1 VVAAFPGKV
10 ASVHLVDLLEPAN
23 KQVVM
28 IEGSLRNVGKLLLDL
43 CQRLAPLAD
52 VRFKE
57 DLRIVPHNLA
67 AYARF

>member
-1 VVAAFPGKV
+1 MVAAFPGKA
-10 ASVHLVDLLEPAN
+10 ASGHLVDLLGPAN

-28 IEGSLRNVGKLLLDL
+28 IEGSLRNVGELLLDL
-43 CQRLAPLAD
+43 CQAD

-57 DLRIVPHNLA
+57 DLRIVPPNLA

>member
-28 IEGSLRNVGKLLLDL
+28 IEGSLRNVGKHLLDL
-43 CQRLAPLAD
+43 RQAD

-57 DLRIVPHNLA
+57 DLRIVPPNLA

>member
-23 KQVVM
+23 KQVMM

-43 CQRLAPLAD
+43 RQAD

-57 DLRIVPHNLA
+57 DLRIVPPNLA
-67 AYARF
+67 AYARFWVP

>member
-1 VVAAFPGKV
+1 MVAAFPGKV

-43 CQRLAPLAD
+43 RQAD

-57 DLRIVPHNLA
+57 DLRIVPPNLA

>member
-1 VVAAFPGKV
+1 MVAAFPGKV

-28 IEGSLRNVGKLLLDL
+28 IEGSLRNVGELLLDL
-43 CQRLAPLAD
+43 RQAD

-57 DLRIVPHNLA
+57 DLRIVPPNLA

>member
-28 IEGSLRNVGKLLLDL
+28 IEGSLRNVGELLLDL
-43 CQRLAPLAD
+43 RQAD

-57 DLRIVPHNLA
+57 DLRIVPPNLA